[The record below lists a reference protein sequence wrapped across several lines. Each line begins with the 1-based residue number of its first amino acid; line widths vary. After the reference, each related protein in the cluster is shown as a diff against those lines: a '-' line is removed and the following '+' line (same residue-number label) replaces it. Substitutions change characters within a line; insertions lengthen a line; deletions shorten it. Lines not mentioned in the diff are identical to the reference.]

1 MVSKK
6 LVFVVGVNP
15 LSDKRSAR
23 IRRDSKM
30 NDVGECRLESRAK
43 TRGRVLN
50 VHKGQEKEKMRLY
63 KMEVYKRC
71 HKKVFLMG
79 ILAAIGLM
87 LLYFWFAEVGGEIA
101 VVGDKSYVGYEAVQI
116 NKEITSEFE
125 GIITN
130 EKISEI
136 VDKYGIPTKLTENMP
151 GWRDGNYLNDFVVRY
166 FTNGCWET
174 GTIPTQTY
182 TLEKSEMYQVCQSE
196 GIIPV
201 LAYTKG
207 WQVFVE
213 MLQFGLILGS
223 VLIIFSISTVFAE
236 EEQIKMLPII
246 FTTEEGKRKDITA
259 KIFAAFSLTVF
270 VFLGIVLFDFI
281 LCGIV
286 YGLNGY
292 ENLAGV
298 VLGDKMLRVVYQQE
312 FLEYLLKLL
321 LLNLQGLL
329 LLCAVTLCVSAGC
342 SSSFIAVIISAVCWG
357 IPILL
362 RMFLTGIISIIIYA
376 TPLFLV
382 MRETVND
389 MVAFWQL
396 VLFISVF
403 AGVVCTI
410 MGYRK
415 YNIKEA

>member
-136 VDKYGIPTKLTENMP
+136 
-151 GWRDGNYLNDFVVRY
+151 
-166 FTNGCWET
+166 
-174 GTIPTQTY
+174 
-182 TLEKSEMYQVCQSE
+182 
-196 GIIPV
+196 
-201 LAYTKG
+201 
-207 WQVFVE
+207 
-213 MLQFGLILGS
+213 
-223 VLIIFSISTVFAE
+223 
-236 EEQIKMLPII
+236 
-246 FTTEEGKRKDITA
+246 TA
-259 KIFAAFSLTVF
+259 FQR
-270 VFLGIVLFDFI
+270 
-281 LCGIV
+281 
-286 YGLNGY
+286 N
-292 ENLAGV
+292 
-298 VLGDKMLRVVYQQE
+298 
-312 FLEYLLKLL
+312 
-321 LLNLQGLL
+321 
-329 LLCAVTLCVSAGC
+329 
-342 SSSFIAVIISAVCWG
+342 
-357 IPILL
+357 
-362 RMFLTGIISIIIYA
+362 
-376 TPLFLV
+376 
-382 MRETVND
+382 
-389 MVAFWQL
+389 
-396 VLFISVF
+396 
-403 AGVVCTI
+403 
-410 MGYRK
+410 
-415 YNIKEA
+415 

>member
-166 FTNGCWET
+166 FC
-174 GTIPTQTY
+174 
-182 TLEKSEMYQVCQSE
+182 
-196 GIIPV
+196 
-201 LAYTKG
+201 
-207 WQVFVE
+207 
-213 MLQFGLILGS
+213 
-223 VLIIFSISTVFAE
+223 
-236 EEQIKMLPII
+236 
-246 FTTEEGKRKDITA
+246 
-259 KIFAAFSLTVF
+259 
-270 VFLGIVLFDFI
+270 
-281 LCGIV
+281 
-286 YGLNGY
+286 YG
-292 ENLAGV
+292 
-298 VLGDKMLRVVYQQE
+298 
-312 FLEYLLKLL
+312 
-321 LLNLQGLL
+321 
-329 LLCAVTLCVSAGC
+329 
-342 SSSFIAVIISAVCWG
+342 
-357 IPILL
+357 
-362 RMFLTGIISIIIYA
+362 
-376 TPLFLV
+376 
-382 MRETVND
+382 
-389 MVAFWQL
+389 
-396 VLFISVF
+396 
-403 AGVVCTI
+403 
-410 MGYRK
+410 
-415 YNIKEA
+415 